1 MDFDRYTVTLLL
13 KREDAPQLDETA
25 EAELQDAHMAHLAG
39 LAEKG
44 RLLAAGPLFDE
55 QYRGLSILNVPPEEA
70 RALKDADPAVQAGVY
85 SVVAMAWMLP
95 AGAMSF
101 SRTRF
106 PRSVAEANNG
116 S

>member
-1 MDFDRYTVTLLL
+1 MNFDRYTVALLL
-13 KREDAPQLDETA
+13 KRQDAPQLDEDE
-25 EAELQDAHMAHLAG
+25 EAALQDAHMAHLAD
-39 LAEKG
+39 LAEQG
-44 RLLAAGPLFDE
+44 HLLVAGPLFDE
-55 QYRGLSILNVPPEEA
+55 QYRGLSILNVSPEEA
-70 RALKDADPAVQAGVY
+70 RALKEADPAVQAGVY
-85 SVVAMAWMLP
+85 SVVAMPWMLP